1 MYLQIGLRPEDRD
14 VCRFLW
20 QEADDLATCDDR
32 IEEIQTLIWWKDGNQ
47 LTILELQEAEKRWV
61 KEVQVGAFP
70 INRIEAGSTELPK
83 SSPIASLCSF
93 LEMEGLLHVGGRL
106 TNVVRRCPGVI
117 NTPGLPND
125 GMIVALIVQ
134 RTQLTTKIMD
144 SNLATKLSLM
154 PSIT

>member
-1 MYLQIGLRPEDRD
+1 MY
-14 VCRFLW
+14 V
-20 QEADDLATCDDR
+20 DDLATCDDR

-61 KEVQVGAFP
+61 EEVQVGAFP

-93 LEMEGLLHVGGRL
+93 LEMEGLLLVGGRL

>member
-1 MYLQIGLRPEDRD
+1 TF
-14 VCRFLW
+14 CSSSRFGSVRNEYTSAEGSERHH
-20 QEADDLATCDDR
+20 EAHRLESLFAR
-32 IEEIQTLIWWKDGNQ
+32 SSVEGNRRRDGNQ

-93 LEMEGLLHVGGRL
+93 LEMEGLLLVGGRL

-144 SNLATKLSLM
+144 SNLATK
-154 PSIT
+154 

>member
-20 QEADDLATCDDR
+20 QEADGR
-32 IEEIQTLIWWKDGNQ
+32 K

-61 KEVQVGAFP
+61 KEVQAGAFP
-70 INRIEAGSTELPK
+70 INKIESGSIELPK

-93 LEMEGLLHVGGRL
+93 LEMEGLLCVVDRL
-106 TNVVRRCPGVI
+106 TNVVRRCPGVT

-134 RTQLTTKIMD
+134 RTQLTTEIMD
-144 SNLATKLSLM
+144 SNLAAKLSLI